1 MAVDP
6 VCGMVVDEATATRCI
21 KGAETTYYFCGEECY
36 HQFSAKLGEFERLR
50 HSSVPVGRVAEVHG
64 PVVDVVCDPLPPL
77 HQALFA
83 SIDHEAYLFETL
95 QHLDANRIRAIT
107 LNRTSGLRRG
117 MVVYDTGAPLQVPA
131 SSRCLGRLLNVFGQP
146 LDGLP
151 PFAAQEFR
159 SILAKPAPLKDS
171 ISPKGILQ
179 TGIKVI
185 DLLAPFVRG
194 AKTGLFGGAGVGKT
208 VLLMEFMH
216 AIVALH
222 QGVSVFAGI
231 GERMREG
238 HELWHEMQAAG
249 VMPQTLMVFGQ
260 MDESPGVRFRVGN
273 TALTYAEYL
282 RDTLHKEVLLQ
293 MDNVFR
299 LVQAGSEISGLLG
312 RMPAT
317 VGYQPTL
324 MTEVADIEDRIIS
337 TTSGDITSVQ
347 AIYVPAD
354 DMTDPAVSTILGH
367 LDTTVILSRTQA
379 GKGIY
384 PAVDPLQS
392 SSKMMDRHFLGD
404 RHYTIAEGVREHL
417 ARYRELEDIIMM
429 LGMGE
434 LSESDRKVVQRARK
448 LQRYL
453 TQPFHVVVEHTG
465 IQGVSVSLEETLDDC
480 EAFLHGDFDSVSEE
494 QCYMRGTMRG
504 VA

>member
-6 VCGMVVDEATATRCI
+6 VCGMVVDESTAAHYLQAADGPR
-21 KGAETTYYFCGEECY
+21 YFCSAECY
-36 HQFSAKLGEFERLR
+36 HQYAAKLDEFDRL
-50 HSSVPVGRVAEVHG
+50 HQSSVRIGHIAEVHG
-64 PVVDVVCDPLPPL
+64 PVIDVVCDRLPPL

-83 SIDHEAYLFETL
+83 RIDHEAYMLETL
-95 QHLDANRIRAIT
+95 QHIDTATIRAIT

-117 MVVYDTGAPLQVPA
+117 MAVYDTGGPLRVPA
-131 SSRCLGRLLNVFGQP
+131 APECLGRLLNVFGQP
-146 LDGLP
+146 LDGRP
-151 PFAAQEFR
+151 QFEAQERR

-171 ISPKGILQ
+171 VNAKGILQ

-185 DLLAPFVRG
+185 DLLAPFARG

-299 LVQAGSEISGLLG
+299 MVQAGSEISGLLG

-337 TTSGDITSVQ
+337 TTDGDITSVQ

-354 DMTDPAVSTILGH
+354 DMTDPAVSAILSH

-392 SSKMMDRHFLGD
+392 GSKMMDRYFLGD

-429 LGMGE
+429 LGIGE
-434 LSESDRKVVQRARK
+434 LSEGDRKVVQRARK

-453 TQPFHVVVEHTG
+453 TQPFHVVAEHTG
-465 IQGVSVSLEETLDDC
+465 ISGISVDLDDMLNDC
-480 EAFLHGDFDSVSEE
+480 EGFMRGNFDDVPED
-494 QCYMRGTMRG
+494 QCYMRGTMQE
-504 VA
+504 AT